1 MNAGSKRSFGRGGGI
16 VTKPKEASQKTP
28 KSSLQAAT
36 LVPNTNEGEVIKV
49 SKQVISDEE
58 MQAYGDFLDRVGT
71 NYIENN
77 EAWNNIEY
85 IEIELVEV
93 YKKLENEKDTAKRR
107 ELTTKRDILETQ
119 RTALNKKQNEEENK
133 NESNK
138 NTSNVNRTKQNNSI
152 TMVSLGKTRK
162 GNKQTVSED
171 EIMVDEG
178 NTKNISKPN
187 DNNEAKTST
196 TYAQISSQ
204 HQSKVSLNKTD
215 TKAANP
221 IRIRFQFKNK
231 DKVETKGKKVK
242 SLLYEIML
250 SAKAIEPSIS
260 LLPWSQESKEKNLNG
275 YEVQMLPE
283 EKILDYLDDPNDV
296 ENFTSGRT
304 YYQMGVRLKSRIAIS
319 DFVEEWNRRKYSKET
334 KIEWKP
340 IKAAEMQFSD
350 KAYAIGYFAGTTER
364 GDYKTIAESLK
375 TVEGVPVEISYQ
387 FINQPGVTAKI
398 WEDATYEAEKCFPN
412 PNSREHKRVKFKLAP
427 SALTV
432 YVGNASTAIATRRRL
447 VERYGML
454 KNKQWPVMADG
465 SRMRFIP
472 IVPGSP
478 QNDVMNE
485 RLYNHMWMQAHSK
498 AGEVNLGLNVW
509 DIHEKKQHLRG
520 FSMEQVIHGVTSAQK
535 PGIPLFKHITKKW
548 TNSTTN
554 VQYEVAVS
562 PVLVDEATKY
572 LQTMRNT
579 FEKEFDNRVG
589 IHFRNPSNSS
599 NRYTPYRRSA
609 KEREM
614 GYDDEME
621 AYILTTN
628 NDNEFSKVLIEGM
641 NVVFE
646 NDSKSQ
652 NTNGLK
658 NLVLSE
664 KSNEQR
670 AENNQNKTIPNM
682 EIDSTTSDN
691 TTRAQNKSQ
700 HTVNSRFN
708 IGNADEVMTERQ
720 EVNTM
725 MTSKVDVMTTWEEM
739 TIAGETTTN
748 FIPATDAEIRKVKGT
763 IQAKRLTSREI
774 EDWKNRNIDRYEQI
788 LNSCGRQEYELLRV
802 LVETVEED
810 REKRMKATRESEIL
824 NKLMTMSE
832 NNEESGQYEY
842 SNYWHQRLQ
851 MG

>member
-1 MNAGSKRSFGRGGGI
+1 
-16 VTKPKEASQKTP
+16 
-28 KSSLQAAT
+28 
-36 LVPNTNEGEVIKV
+36 
-49 SKQVISDEE
+49 
-58 MQAYGDFLDRVGT
+58 
-71 NYIENN
+71 
-77 EAWNNIEY
+77 
-85 IEIELVEV
+85 
-93 YKKLENEKDTAKRR
+93 
-107 ELTTKRDILETQ
+107 
-119 RTALNKKQNEEENK
+119 
-133 NESNK
+133 
-138 NTSNVNRTKQNNSI
+138 
-152 TMVSLGKTRK
+152 
-162 GNKQTVSED
+162 
-171 EIMVDEG
+171 
-178 NTKNISKPN
+178 
-187 DNNEAKTST
+187 
-196 TYAQISSQ
+196 
-204 HQSKVSLNKTD
+204 
-215 TKAANP
+215 
-221 IRIRFQFKNK
+221 
-231 DKVETKGKKVK
+231 
-242 SLLYEIML
+242 
-250 SAKAIEPSIS
+250 
-260 LLPWSQESKEKNLNG
+260 
-275 YEVQMLPE
+275 
-283 EKILDYLDDPNDV
+283 
-296 ENFTSGRT
+296 
-304 YYQMGVRLKSRIAIS
+304 
-319 DFVEEWNRRKYSKET
+319 
-334 KIEWKP
+334 
-340 IKAAEMQFSD
+340 
-350 KAYAIGYFAGTTER
+350 
-364 GDYKTIAESLK
+364 
-375 TVEGVPVEISYQ
+375 
-387 FINQPGVTAKI
+387 
-398 WEDATYEAEKCFPN
+398 
-412 PNSREHKRVKFKLAP
+412 
-427 SALTV
+427 
-432 YVGNASTAIATRRRL
+432 
-447 VERYGML
+447 
-454 KNKQWPVMADG
+454 
-465 SRMRFIP
+465 
-472 IVPGSP
+472 
-478 QNDVMNE
+478 
-485 RLYNHMWMQAHSK
+485 
-498 AGEVNLGLNVW
+498 
-509 DIHEKKQHLRG
+509 
-520 FSMEQVIHGVTSAQK
+520 
-535 PGIPLFKHITKKW
+535 
-548 TNSTTN
+548 
-554 VQYEVAVS
+554 
-562 PVLVDEATKY
+562 
-572 LQTMRNT
+572 MRNT

-614 GYDDEME
+614 GYDNEME

-628 NDNEFSKVLIEGM
+628 NDDEFSKVLIEGM

-842 SNYWHQRLQ
+842 QITGTRDFKRANHPTIAKSPPTKMTKRESE
-851 MG
+851 GRGV